1 MKVYKITDAVD
12 KMNAELLLTKLAI
25 FDLRSTHGMLVG
37 DELNTDKRKYFSYSN
52 NDLLEFVAT
61 EVEDADIFNGFKKG

>member
-1 MKVYKITDAVD
+1 MKVYKIPEAVD

-37 DELNTDKRKYFSYSN
+37 DGLNTDKRKYFS
-52 NDLLEFVAT
+52 
-61 EVEDADIFNGFKKG
+61 